1 MRPRRRP
8 ALAPLSGFVALG
20 LVVAAAGC
28 GGTERAGS
36 AAAAV
41 PASATGD
48 SRSPGSSAS
57 AGTDASPGG
66 RSDPSAPNGTSVP
79 LPTQTFTT
87 LPPVER
93 PRIAVVGDSLTHT
106 ATPELLWQLR
116 FAGWDVVTIDG
127 TLGAPIADRVPVVQ
141 ELVAT
146 GELDA
151 IVFAL
156 GSNDAR
162 LNVDTGRDVAEAW
175 RVTQSAAFTA
185 LAEAQV
191 VPCVV
196 WVGVNANAPTWKLD
210 QWGAWFN
217 AWLRYYVHYADWTAA
232 SADHPEYFLADDV
245 HLTLAGN
252 RAYAGLMVDTV
263 ADACLPAAP

>member
-1 MRPRRRP
+1 MWC
-8 ALAPLSGFVALG
+8 VALG
-20 LVVAAAGC
+20 IVLGAVGC
-28 GGTERAGS
+28 GGAERAGS

-41 PASATGD
+41 PVGVSG
-48 SRSPGSSAS
+48 
-57 AGTDASPGG
+57 GTQASP
-66 RSDPSAPNGTSVP
+66 STTSTDDHADTSAPSETPVP

-87 LPPVER
+87 LAPVDR

-116 FAGWDVVTIDG
+116 FAGWDVVTVDG

-141 ELVAT
+141 QLVAT

-217 AWLRYYVHYADWTAA
+217 AWLRYYAHYADWTAA

-245 HLTLAGN
+245 HLSLEGN
-252 RAYAGLMVDTV
+252 RAYAALMVDTV
-263 ADACLPAAP
+263 AEVCLPAAP

>member
-1 MRPRRRP
+1 MLPRHP
-8 ALAPLSGFVALG
+8 VLAPLCTCVALA
-20 LVVAAAGC
+20 LASVAAVGC
-28 GGTERAGS
+28 GGAERTNS

-41 PASATGD
+41 PAGLAGGTAPAAPPSGEPAGGDATG
-48 SRSPGSSAS
+48 
-57 AGTDASPGG
+57 TT
-66 RSDPSAPNGTSVP
+66 APQGTSVP

-87 LPPVER
+87 LAPVDR

-141 ELVAT
+141 QLVAT

-162 LNVDTGRDVAEAW
+162 LNVDTGRDVGEAW

-217 AWLRYYVHYADWTAA
+217 AWLRYYTHYADWTAA

-245 HLTLAGN
+245 HLSLTGN
-252 RAYAGLMVDTV
+252 RAYAELMVATV